1 MRKPFI
7 AGNWKMNLHR
17 SEAVSLAEGIAEY
30 VSDAT
35 SYDVAICPPFIHL
48 DAVSTTI
55 SGSPVAL
62 GAQNMNSQAN
72 GAYTGEISASMLD
85 DAGCQ
90 YVILG
95 HSERRELF
103 HECDVVVNDK
113 LRAAFQN
120 GLKAIVCVGETLE
133 ERENGQ
139 TNEIVAEQVRG
150 SLAGITSEQM
160 ADVTLAY
167 EPIWAIG
174 TGKVATPEQAEQV
187 HAHLRSVLIDM
198 FGEAT
203 AETIRIQ
210 YGGSVKPDNAAE
222 LLSQPNVDGAL
233 VGGASLTVD
242 AFTGILAAIS

>member
-1 MRKPFI
+1 
-7 AGNWKMNLHR
+7 MNLNR
-17 SEAVSLAEGIAEY
+17 SDAVALAEGIAEY
-30 VSDAT
+30 VTDANT
-35 SYDVAICPPFIHL
+35 YDVAVCPPFIYL
-48 DAVSTTI
+48 EAVSSTLT
-55 SGSPVAL
+55 GSPVAL
-62 GAQNMNSQAN
+62 GAQNMYSQNN
-72 GAYTGEISASMLD
+72 GAFTGEISASMLT

-103 HECDVVVNDK
+103 RECDVVVNDK
-113 LRAAFQN
+113 LRAALQR

-133 ERENGQ
+133 ERENGL
-139 TNEIVAEQVRG
+139 TDEIVTEEVRG

-187 HAHLRSVLIDM
+187 HAQLRSVLIDM

-210 YGGSVKPDNAAE
+210 YGGSVKPGNAAE